1 MIFTLDSLSVDV
13 RNASP
18 RMDAELHSR
27 IAAACGLKKEEIL
40 SYRIL
45 RRSVDARKKPG
56 VKLLYRLVVEAK
68 DGALPGNA
76 SPMAR
81 EDLEELSWDPL
92 RYLKKGG
99 SAPCHPI
106 VVGSG
111 PAGLFAAYALALA
124 GCRPLVIERGYDVE
138 RRRKDIDHFFRT
150 RVLNPE
156 SNLLRGEGGAGTWS
170 DGKLYTRIRDP
181 RISFVLESF
190 IRAGAREE
198 IRYFSHPHIGSDC
211 LPSVIA
217 RIRESIRTLGG
228 TFLWGSEVRSLKIR
242 DGVCRGVVLS
252 DASVLEAP
260 AFLLA
265 PGHSART
272 LILHLI
278 SSCGLAHSLKGFQ
291 IGSRVEHPQ
300 HFINRMQYGLA
311 SPPSILGAAEYSMAS
326 RPSGK
331 GKEDASQK
339 HDGSGG
345 EKGASTFCMCPG
357 GEILPATSELER
369 LCTNGMSNSA
379 RSGAFANSAIVA
391 TVDPGIF
398 KDAAEAFAFLDSLE
412 KNAFLAGGS
421 SYACP
426 AQTLPDFLSGTLS
439 SSLRVPGGAKA
450 GEKEG
455 SYALGSLPARL
466 DSLLPGDVCT
476 ALRRAVRH
484 FEKIMPGFIRNGIFY
499 GLETRV
505 SSPVRF
511 LRDPLTLESSVKRL
525 YIGGEGAGAAGGITS
540 AAVDGIRLAEKILEN
555 YS

>member
-1 MIFTLDSLSVDV
+1 MIFTVDSLSVDV

-18 RMDAELHSR
+18 RMDVELHSR

-68 DGALPGNA
+68 EGAVPA
-76 SPMAR
+76 DAFPPAPK
-81 EDLEELSWDPL
+81 EEGPLWDPSCF
-92 RYLKKGG
+92 LKKGG

-138 RRRKDIDHFFRT
+138 RRKKDIDLFFRT

-211 LPSVIA
+211 LPSIIA
-217 RIRESIRTLGG
+217 GIREKIRSLGG
-228 TFLWGSEVRSLKIR
+228 TFLWGSAVRSVKIR
-242 DGVCRGVVLS
+242 DGVCQGIVLS
-252 DASVLEAP
+252 DDSVLEAP
-260 AFLLA
+260 AVLLA
-265 PGHSART
+265 PGHSARN

-357 GEILPATSELER
+357 GEILPATSDPER

-455 SYALGSLPARL
+455 SYSLGSLPARL

-476 ALRRAVRH
+476 ALRRAVCH
-484 FEKIMPGFIRNGIFY
+484 FEKIMPGFIQNGIFY

-511 LRDPLTLESSVKRL
+511 LRDPQTLESSVKRL

>member
-1 MIFTLDSLSVDV
+1 MIFTVDSLSVDV

-18 RMDAELHSR
+18 RMDVELHSR

-68 DGALPGNA
+68 EGAVPADAFPPALK
-76 SPMAR
+76 
-81 EDLEELSWDPL
+81 EEGPLWDPSCF
-92 RYLKKGG
+92 LKKGG

-138 RRRKDIDHFFRT
+138 RRKKDIDLFFRT

-211 LPSVIA
+211 LPSIIA
-217 RIRESIRTLGG
+217 GIREKIRSLGG
-228 TFLWGSEVRSLKIR
+228 TFLWGSAVRSVKIR
-242 DGVCRGVVLS
+242 DGVCQGIVLS
-252 DASVLEAP
+252 DDSVLEAP
-260 AFLLA
+260 AVLLA
-265 PGHSART
+265 PGHSARN

-311 SPPSILGAAEYSMAS
+311 SPPSILGAAEYRMAS
-326 RPSGK
+326 RPPRGK
-331 GKEDASQK
+331 GEASQDAS
-339 HDGSGG
+339 G
-345 EKGASTFCMCPG
+345 EEGKGASTFCMCPG
-357 GEILPATSELER
+357 GEILPATSEPER

-379 RSGAFANSAIVA
+379 RSGAFANSAIV
-391 TVDPGIF
+391 TTLGPGIF
-398 KDAAEAFAFLDSLE
+398 KDAAEAFAFLDNLE
-412 KNAFLAGGS
+412 KKAFLAGGS

-426 AQTLPDFLSGTLS
+426 AQTLPDFLSGARS
-439 SSLRVPGGAKA
+439 SSLRVPGGATKTEQA
-450 GEKEG
+450 G

-466 DSLLPGDVCT
+466 DALLPGDVCT
-476 ALRRAVRH
+476 PLRRAVCH
-484 FEKIMPGFIRNGIFY
+484 FDKIMPGFIRNGIFY

-511 LRDPLTLESSVKRL
+511 LRDPQTLESSVKRL
-525 YIGGEGAGAAGGITS
+525 YIGGEGAGTAGGITS

-555 YS
+555 S

>member
-1 MIFTLDSLSVDV
+1 MIFTVDSLSVDV

-18 RMDAELHSR
+18 RMDVELHSR

-76 SPMAR
+76 SPVAR

-138 RRRKDIDHFFRT
+138 RRKKDIDLFFRT

-211 LPSVIA
+211 LPSIIA
-217 RIRESIRTLGG
+217 GIREKIRSLGG
-228 TFLWGSEVRSLKIR
+228 TFLWGSAVRSVKIR
-242 DGVCRGVVLS
+242 DGVCQGIVLS
-252 DASVLEAP
+252 DDSVLEAP
-260 AFLLA
+260 AVLLA
-265 PGHSART
+265 PGHSARN

-326 RPSGK
+326 RPPRGKGEASLDASGK
-331 GKEDASQK
+331 EG
-339 HDGSGG
+339 
-345 EKGASTFCMCPG
+345 KGASTFCMCPG
-357 GEILPATSELER
+357 GEILPATSDPER